1 MILKY
6 ILNKI
11 RYPVKKNNLDK
22 TVKNKNN
29 RWLYMVYLHN
39 DTYQVQVDCDG
50 MSNEC
55 HVILLYFLSGL
66 RFKAAT
72 YIKMLGNCGQALDS
86 GDVSVKAVHFS
97 SNKYNIIQF
106 HFLLG
111 LRFKATTYI
120 KMLGNCYQALDWG
133 VVSYIFQ

>member
-1 MILKY
+1 
-6 ILNKI
+6 
-11 RYPVKKNNLDK
+11 
-22 TVKNKNN
+22 
-29 RWLYMVYLHN
+29 MVYLHN

-97 SNKYNIIQF
+97 SNKYHIIQF
-106 HFLLG
+106 HYIYQDVGKLLSSPG
-111 LRFKATTYI
+111 LRGCFLHFPVGLLPHEVAGQKLSKKI
-120 KMLGNCYQALDWG
+120 VHSNNIIRLSGLRSQENI
-133 VVSYIFQ
+133 SEN

>member
-97 SNKYNIIQF
+97 SNKYHIIQF
-106 HFLLG
+106 HYIYQDVGKLLSSPG
-111 LRFKATTYI
+111 LRGCF
-120 KMLGNCYQALDWG
+120 LHFPVELLPHE
-133 VVSYIFQ
+133 